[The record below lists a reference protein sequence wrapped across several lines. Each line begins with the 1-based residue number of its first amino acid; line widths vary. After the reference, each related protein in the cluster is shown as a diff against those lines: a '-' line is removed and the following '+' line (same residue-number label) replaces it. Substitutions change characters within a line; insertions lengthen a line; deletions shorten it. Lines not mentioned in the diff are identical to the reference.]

1 MRISIPGGE
10 HGYKTR
16 QEPSLPSFQTI
27 HRPGLNNT
35 TKFYST
41 LIRSMV
47 EAKQKYVAR
56 VTMRELTWKEVPG
69 TRYGFVP
76 GDLLTQ
82 GYTPESG

>member
-1 MRISIPGGE
+1 
-10 HGYKTR
+10 
-16 QEPSLPSFQTI
+16 
-27 HRPGLNNT
+27 
-35 TKFYST
+35 
-41 LIRSMV
+41 MV